1 MTGTVALTAKRTRLA
16 FVIAIVVPLFAA
28 CISNR
33 VTVDSSDGEV
43 LAQAATLH
51 VSLAR
56 VAEPATEKEADTETE
71 GGTVADALSTT
82 PDPTRDPTLGPPL
95 DPALESTLRARAEE
109 ALRAK
114 GYAIGSAAESDLI
127 LELAPRNESV
137 ARQTWSSDPDASGAR
152 IVKRPEAVLL
162 LRARSR
168 GESAVVW
175 RGEARARLPES
186 ELVIGT
192 DAEEVWS
199 QVLAKA
205 LERVPDRRVPTRP

>member
-1 MTGTVALTAKRTRLA
+1 MTGTFALTAKRIRLA
-16 FVIAIVVPLFAA
+16 FAFAIVVPLFAA

-33 VTVDSSDGEV
+33 VTVDASDGEV
-43 LAQAATLH
+43 LAQATTLH
-51 VSLAR
+51 VALAR
-56 VAEPATEKEADTETE
+56 VAESATDNETAAD
-71 GGTVADALSTT
+71 ADALSPT
-82 PDPTRDPTLGPPL
+82 PDPGPDPTLGPPL